1 MADLGILGILHLL
14 AVIYAA
20 VQIWGSSADQGKKI
34 IWTLIVA
41 IFPLVGLILWFFVG
55 PKK

>member
-1 MADLGILGILHLL
+1 MGDLGIWGILHLL

-34 IWTLIVA
+34 IWTLVVA
-41 IFPLVGLILWFFVG
+41 NFPLLGLIIWFFAG